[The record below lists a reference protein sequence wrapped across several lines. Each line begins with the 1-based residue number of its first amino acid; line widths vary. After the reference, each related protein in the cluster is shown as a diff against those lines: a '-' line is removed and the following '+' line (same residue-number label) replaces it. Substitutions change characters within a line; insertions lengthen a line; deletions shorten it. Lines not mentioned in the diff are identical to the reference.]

1 MGFASSQSR
10 SDTDLFKGQDG
21 HEIEI
26 GNINMTDSND
36 HVDRDNFDL
45 LKVLGQG
52 SFGKVYNALPQP
64 HPAPAHCY
72 NGCRCFSFASATA
85 MTRTRCML

>member
-1 MGFASSQSR
+1 MGDLQNPHGHEGTSLFESS
-10 SDTDLFKGQDG
+10 LFVSLTPLLGQDG

-52 SFGKVYNALPQP
+52 SFGKVTVPSGYV
-64 HPAPAHCY
+64 
-72 NGCRCFSFASATA
+72 CRSLIG
-85 MTRTRCML
+85 MV